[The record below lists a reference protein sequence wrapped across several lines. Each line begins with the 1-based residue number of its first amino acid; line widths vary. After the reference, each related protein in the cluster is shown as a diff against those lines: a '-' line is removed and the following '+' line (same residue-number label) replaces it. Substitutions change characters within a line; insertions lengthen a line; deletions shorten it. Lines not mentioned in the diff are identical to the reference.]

1 MFHRAIAP
9 DSSSTISRH
18 MFNALEFKMDERME
32 KLKFEDKFVKELSHL
47 GLDADHEVFWHD
59 DDDDTLPS
67 ARTKKTSKKDI
78 SRAEFGERLDLARSS
93 REPEDELDRLA
104 TLLNLEGVD
113 AATLATIYDTV
124 RQKW

>member
-67 ARTKKTSKKDI
+67 APTKNTSKKDI
-78 SRAEFGERLDLARSS
+78 SRAEFGERLDLALSS
-93 REPEDELDRLA
+93 QEPKDELDRLA
-104 TLLNLEGVD
+104 TLPNLEGVD

-124 RQKW
+124 RHKW